1 MSAQRPLTEVMSEL
15 KRAVM
20 EVGDINQGQ
29 LDSLSQNDGI
39 LTQSSAPNS
48 LHIKYSTGNSC

>member
-39 LTQSSAPNS
+39 LTLSSAPNS
-48 LHIKYSTGNSC
+48 LHIKYSIGSSC